1 MSAGGFESEDRKAR
15 EALAELF
22 RIYWQPVFS
31 FVCQRGYSSEDAKD
45 LTQDFF
51 VMILESDWLQRA
63 DQGRG
68 RFRSFLLKSLQ
79 YFLSH
84 AADEKRALKR
94 GGGVEFVSWDTW
106 MAEAPSR
113 LAISGR
119 ALDALAPEELFDLR
133 WAATVVDRARQ
144 RLREECES
152 SGRLQVFETLNQ
164 HLAAERNEVSYQRLA
179 AASGVAE
186 TVIGKQ
192 LHNLRQRYRWL
203 LRDEVAST
211 VENPADVNDELRYLC
226 ATLAAGG

>member
-1 MSAGGFESEDRKAR
+1 
-15 EALAELF
+15 
-22 RIYWQPVFS
+22 
-31 FVCQRGYSSEDAKD
+31 
-45 LTQDFF
+45 
-51 VMILESDWLQRA
+51 MILESDWLQRA

-84 AADEKRALKR
+84 AAEEKRTLKR

-106 MAEAPSR
+106 MAEAPSQ

-152 SGRLQVFETLNQ
+152 SGRLRVFETLNQ

-179 AASGVAE
+179 AASGVP
-186 TVIGKQ
+186 K
-192 LHNLRQRYRWL
+192 R
-203 LRDEVAST
+203 
-211 VENPADVNDELRYLC
+211 
-226 ATLAAGG
+226 